1 MSSLKFI
8 DFILFLNQ
16 KRKFR
21 RFTKS
26 ELEGVL
32 QNAIN
37 PFFQILI
44 LEKIN

>member
-16 KRKFR
+16 KRKF